1 MARIQQTDTYRLNRI
16 VSIYAISTA
25 DHLNGHYIINA
36 AEHNHLNAWELCYC
50 ISGQVTVKQDKQ
62 ELILQPGQC
71 LLIPPGVGHLVSC
84 STEEA
89 LVLSFTCMDSHLSM
103 LRALPVNTNPRQ
115 QQRFSE
121 IITELRSAFTLD
133 KNELRIHTFHPSQRS
148 PLGAEQ
154 LVCCYLEEILIEM
167 LRQVVQSD
175 GRGDHKDLESAVQ
188 SFLADQ
194 VTAYIREHLGDPLS
208 VDHISAHFH
217 YSRNRLGILYKAAT
231 GNSLGKTISDERIKK
246 AKELLLNGEKSVTEI
261 SYELGFSTPQY
272 FSRSFDKAV
281 GCPPSKYAA
290 TYSDHL

>member
-25 DHLNGHYIINA
+25 DHLNGYYTCANA
-36 AEHNHLNAWELCYC
+36 HHHLNAWELCYC
-50 ISGQVTVKQDKQ
+50 ISGQLTVQQDKQ
-62 ELILQPGQC
+62 AFTLQAGQC
-71 LLIPPGVGHLVSC
+71 LLIPPGVDHLVSC

-103 LRALPVNTNPRQ
+103 LRALPVDTNFRQ
-115 QQRFSE
+115 QQRFLE

-133 KNELRIHTFHPSQRS
+133 ENVLRIRTFRPSQRS

-167 LRQVVQSD
+167 LRQVVQSN
-175 GRGDHKDLESAVQ
+175 GRTDHKDLESAVQ

-194 VTAYIREHLGDPLS
+194 VTAYIREHLGESLS
-208 VDHISAHFH
+208 VEQISAHFH
-217 YSRNRLGILYKAAT
+217 YSRNRMGILYKTAT
-231 GNSLGKTISDERIKK
+231 GNSLGKTITEERIKK
-246 AKELLLNGEKSVTEI
+246 AKELLQNGEKSITEI

-272 FSRSFDKAV
+272 FSRKFYQET
-281 GCPPSKYAA
+281 GFPPSKYVSAFVNKP
-290 TYSDHL
+290 